1 MESDCM
7 KLLVNAIHSVITGAV
22 FILIS
27 GVVQADMP
35 EGEYAC
41 QVLTKS
47 ARVGITLV
55 QADDRQTATA
65 VAARSMA
72 RNFSGVQE
80 SASTVVQCIR
90 LPSERFSDTDVQRLF
105 ERTGG

>member
-1 MESDCM
+1 MESDSM
-7 KLLVNAIHSVITGAV
+7 KLLVNTIHSVITGAALV
-22 FILIS
+22 LIS
-27 GVVQADMP
+27 GVVLARMP

-41 QVLTKS
+41 QVVTDS

-55 QADDRQTATA
+55 QADDRQAATA

-72 RNFSGVQE
+72 RTFSGVKE
-80 SASTVVQCIR
+80 PTSTVVQCIR
-90 LPSERFSDTDVQRLF
+90 LPSERFSDADVQRLF